1 MARLSHRLKK
11 QYDPIIL
18 ERDGIKCFYC
28 NREFTETIPAEHDHL
43 NNNSNDSRPE
53 NLVFCCHVCN
63 NKKKTNPEMQI
74 SAHEKMIQNE
84 KAVFACAGTAGTAI
98 DKKMEFVMGGGVKP
112 TFQLLPDTGTTQ
124 QLSSQQEI
132 SKINMQ
138 LTKQFLQEHTINGEE
153 PILKDVANAIV
164 NLCQDNNG
172 TGSQSAVYRYV
183 DVLANPY
190 NGRYTL
196 SENSQGK
203 TIIRRRTEN

>member
-18 ERDGIKCFYC
+18 ERDGTKCFYC

-43 NNNSNDSRPE
+43 NNNPNDSRPE

-74 SAHEKMIQNE
+74 SANEKMIQNE
-84 KAVFACAGTAGTAI
+84 KVVFPCAGTAGTAI

-124 QLSSQQEI
+124 QLTSQQEI

-138 LTKQFLQEHTINGEE
+138 ITKQFLQEHTINEEE

>member
-18 ERDGIKCFYC
+18 KRDGSKCFYC
-28 NREFTETIPAEHDHL
+28 KREFTETIPPEHDHL
-43 NNNSNDSRPE
+43 NNKPNDSRPE

-63 NKKKTNPEMQI
+63 NKKKTNPDMQVL
-74 SAHEKMIQNE
+74 AQEKMIQNE

-98 DKKMEFVMGGGVKP
+98 DKKAEFVMGGGVKP

-124 QLSSQQEI
+124 QLTSQQEI

-138 LTKQFLQEHTINGEE
+138 ITKQFLQEHTINGEK
-153 PILKDVANAIV
+153 PILKDVVNAIV

-196 SENSQGK
+196 SKNSQGK

>member
-1 MARLSHRLKK
+1 
-11 QYDPIIL
+11 
-18 ERDGIKCFYC
+18 
-28 NREFTETIPAEHDHL
+28 L
-43 NNNSNDSRPE
+43 NNNPNDSRPE

-74 SAHEKMIQNE
+74 SANEKMIQNE
-84 KAVFACAGTAGTAI
+84 KAVFACAGTAGTSLSFRSLNINHDENRQLPFPENATLG
-98 DKKMEFVMGGGVKP
+98 MEFVMGGGVKP

-153 PILKDVANAIV
+153 PILKDVVNAIV

-196 SENSQGK
+196 SKNSQGK